1 MKQWTAGPTPFAP
14 ASPRGS
20 WLLARLAQLWQFVRT
35 NDLTGLDGT
44 TL

>member
-1 MKQWTAGPTPFAP
+1 MKQWTAGPTLFGP
-14 ASPRGS
+14 AAQHSN
-20 WLLARLAQLWQFVRT
+20 WLLAKLAQLWQFVRT

>member
-1 MKQWTAGPTPFAP
+1 MKQWTAGPTPFGP
-14 ASPRGS
+14 AAQRDNA
-20 WLLARLAQLWQFVRT
+20 LLAKLARLWQFVRS